1 MAAGYKREGSWS
13 AKSLARDPSAA
24 KLDLRNQK
32 DADALSQTL
41 QSIDLSLLAEAM
53 D

>member
-1 MAAGYKREGSWS
+1 LHDRISCRATR
-13 AKSLARDPSAA
+13 

-32 DADALSQTL
+32 DADALSPTL
-41 QSIDLSLLAEAM
+41 QEIDLSLLAEAM